1 MRHIIAFLCALC
13 LLPSCNIDRLSTDIN
28 HDKYS
33 SIMFD
38 EYENLR
44 DNFSSIINAFSKSSG
59 NPNVEITESCDY
71 ALNDVPDWMQPY
83 LEKYWHSDNV
93 CDWDE
98 TAVLDD
104 MSHAELTDMQKEC
117 IAKTLAYGYYAKNE
131 LLKNFQTTFTKGPTE
146 EDCLK
151 AFKEA
156 TARATRNFVIAGA
169 LSVVSAA
176 VGSIGSAVGG
186 IVTAIIAYDDIT
198 AAEKAYNDCM
208 EIVKEG

>member
-1 MRHIIAFLCALC
+1 MRYIVAFLCALC
-13 LLPSCNIDRLSTDIN
+13 LLLSCNSDRLSTDIN
-28 HDKYS
+28 NDKYN
-33 SIMFD
+33 SIMLD

-44 DNFSSIINAFSKSSG
+44 DDFSSVINAFSKSSD

-71 ALNDVPDWMQPY
+71 TLNDIPDWMQPY
-83 LEKYWHSDNV
+83 LEKYWYSDNV
-93 CDWDE
+93 YDWDE

-104 MSHAELTDMQKEC
+104 MSHTELTDIQKEC

-131 LLKNFQTTFTKGPTE
+131 LLKDFQTTFTKGLTE

-156 TARATRNFVIAGA
+156 TARATRNFIIAGA
-169 LSVVSAA
+169 LGVVSAA

-186 IVTAIIAYDDIT
+186 IVTAIIAYDDIN
-198 AAEKAYNDCM
+198 AAEKAYEDCM
-208 EIVKEG
+208 EIVNEG